1 MESSSNSIIKILKG
15 SAISM
20 ITTLILLIIFSVLLT
35 FTNINERTM
44 PTVIIMITALSI
56 LLGSQ
61 ITTLK
66 IKKNGII
73 NGMAVGG
80 TYMITLYFISS
91 IVSKNFS
98 LNKYSIIMMATG
110 LLIGGLGGMIGLI
123 ENNFCKNYWHFIKKG
138 INY

>member
-20 ITTLILLIIFSVLLT
+20 ITTLGLLIIFSVLLT
-35 FTNINERTM
+35 FTNINERTI

-73 NGMAVGG
+73 NGMAIGG

-110 LLIGGLGGMIGLI
+110 LLIGGLGGIIGV
-123 ENNFCKNYWHFIKKG
+123 NRK
-138 INY
+138 

>member
-110 LLIGGLGGMIGLI
+110 LLIGGLGGIIGV
-123 ENNFCKNYWHFIKKG
+123 NRK
-138 INY
+138 

>member
-1 MESSSNSIIKILKG
+1 MESSSNNIIKILKG

-66 IKKNGII
+66 IKKNC
-73 NGMAVGG
+73 
-80 TYMITLYFISS
+80 LYKIQTIF
-91 IVSKNFS
+91 
-98 LNKYSIIMMATG
+98 
-110 LLIGGLGGMIGLI
+110 
-123 ENNFCKNYWHFIKKG
+123 
-138 INY
+138 

>member
-1 MESSSNSIIKILKG
+1 MESSSNNIIKILKG

-98 LNKYSIIMMATG
+98 LNKYSIIMMATSI
-110 LLIGGLGGMIGLI
+110 LIGGIGGIIGV
-123 ENNFCKNYWHFIKKG
+123 NKANG
-138 INY
+138 

>member
-20 ITTLILLIIFSVLLT
+20 ITTLVLLIIFSVLLT
-35 FTNINERTM
+35 FTNINERTI

-73 NGMAVGG
+73 NGMAIGG

-110 LLIGGLGGMIGLI
+110 LLIGGLGGIIGV
-123 ENNFCKNYWHFIKKG
+123 NRK
-138 INY
+138 

>member
-1 MESSSNSIIKILKG
+1 MESSSNNIIKILKG

-98 LNKYSIIMMATG
+98 FNKYSIIMMATG
-110 LLIGGLGGMIGLI
+110 LLIGGLGGIIGV
-123 ENNFCKNYWHFIKKG
+123 NRK
-138 INY
+138 

>member
-35 FTNINERTM
+35 FTNINERTT

-110 LLIGGLGGMIGLI
+110 LLIGGLGGMIGV
-123 ENNFCKNYWHFIKKG
+123 NRK
-138 INY
+138 

>member
-66 IKKNGII
+66 IKKKGII

-110 LLIGGLGGMIGLI
+110 LLIGGLGGIIGV
-123 ENNFCKNYWHFIKKG
+123 NRK
-138 INY
+138 

>member
-66 IKKNGII
+66 IKKKGII

-110 LLIGGLGGMIGLI
+110 LLIGGLGGMIGV
-123 ENNFCKNYWHFIKKG
+123 NRK
-138 INY
+138 

>member
-73 NGMAVGG
+73 NGMSVGG

-110 LLIGGLGGMIGLI
+110 LLIGGLGGIIGV
-123 ENNFCKNYWHFIKKG
+123 NRK
-138 INY
+138 

>member
-1 MESSSNSIIKILKG
+1 MESSSNNIIKILKG

-20 ITTLILLIIFSVLLT
+20 ITTLILLIIFSVLLR

-110 LLIGGLGGMIGLI
+110 LLIGGLGGIIGV
-123 ENNFCKNYWHFIKKG
+123 NRK
-138 INY
+138 

>member
-98 LNKYSIIMMATG
+98 FNKYSIIMMATG
-110 LLIGGLGGMIGLI
+110 LLIGGLGGIIGV
-123 ENNFCKNYWHFIKKG
+123 NRK
-138 INY
+138 

>member
-110 LLIGGLGGMIGLI
+110 LLIGGLGGMIGV
-123 ENNFCKNYWHFIKKG
+123 NRK
-138 INY
+138 

>member
-73 NGMAVGG
+73 NGMAIGG

-110 LLIGGLGGMIGLI
+110 LLIGGLGGIIGV
-123 ENNFCKNYWHFIKKG
+123 NRK
-138 INY
+138 

>member
-1 MESSSNSIIKILKG
+1 MESSSNNIIKILKG

-110 LLIGGLGGMIGLI
+110 LLIGGLGGIIGV
-123 ENNFCKNYWHFIKKG
+123 NRK
-138 INY
+138 

>member
-98 LNKYSIIMMATG
+98 FNKYSIIMMATG
-110 LLIGGLGGMIGLI
+110 LLIGGLGGMIGV
-123 ENNFCKNYWHFIKKG
+123 NRK
-138 INY
+138 

>member
-1 MESSSNSIIKILKG
+1 MESSSNNIIKILKG

-110 LLIGGLGGMIGLI
+110 LLIGGLGGMIGV
-123 ENNFCKNYWHFIKKG
+123 NRK
-138 INY
+138 

>member
-1 MESSSNSIIKILKG
+1 MESSSNNIIKILKG

-35 FTNINERTM
+35 FTNINERIM

-66 IKKNGII
+66 IKKKGII

-110 LLIGGLGGMIGLI
+110 LLIGGLGGIIGV
-123 ENNFCKNYWHFIKKG
+123 NRK
-138 INY
+138 

>member
-61 ITTLK
+61 IITLK

-110 LLIGGLGGMIGLI
+110 LLIGGLGGIIGV
-123 ENNFCKNYWHFIKKG
+123 NRK
-138 INY
+138 

>member
-20 ITTLILLIIFSVLLT
+20 ITTLILLIIFSDLLT

-110 LLIGGLGGMIGLI
+110 LLIGGLGGMIGV
-123 ENNFCKNYWHFIKKG
+123 NRK
-138 INY
+138 

>member
-1 MESSSNSIIKILKG
+1 MESSSNSLIKILKG

-98 LNKYSIIMMATG
+98 FNKYSIIMMATG
-110 LLIGGLGGMIGLI
+110 LLIGGLGGIIGV
-123 ENNFCKNYWHFIKKG
+123 NRK
-138 INY
+138 

>member
-1 MESSSNSIIKILKG
+1 MESSSNNIIKILKG

-66 IKKNGII
+66 IKKKGII

-110 LLIGGLGGMIGLI
+110 LLIGGLGGIIGV
-123 ENNFCKNYWHFIKKG
+123 NRK
-138 INY
+138 

>member
-56 LLGSQ
+56 LLESQ
-61 ITTLK
+61 ITTRK

-110 LLIGGLGGMIGLI
+110 LLIGGLGGMIGV
-123 ENNFCKNYWHFIKKG
+123 NRK
-138 INY
+138 

>member
-1 MESSSNSIIKILKG
+1 MESSSNSLIKILKG

-61 ITTLK
+61 ITTIK

-98 LNKYSIIMMATG
+98 FNKYSIIMMATG
-110 LLIGGLGGMIGLI
+110 LLIGGLGGIIGV
-123 ENNFCKNYWHFIKKG
+123 NRK
-138 INY
+138 

>member
-98 LNKYSIIMMATG
+98 LNKYSIIMMSTG
-110 LLIGGLGGMIGLI
+110 LLIGGLGGIIGV
-123 ENNFCKNYWHFIKKG
+123 NRK
-138 INY
+138 

>member
-123 ENNFCKNYWHFIKKG
+123 ENNFCKNY
-138 INY
+138 

>member
-20 ITTLILLIIFSVLLT
+20 ITTLILLIIFSILLT

-110 LLIGGLGGMIGLI
+110 LLIGGLGGMIGV
-123 ENNFCKNYWHFIKKG
+123 NRK
-138 INY
+138 